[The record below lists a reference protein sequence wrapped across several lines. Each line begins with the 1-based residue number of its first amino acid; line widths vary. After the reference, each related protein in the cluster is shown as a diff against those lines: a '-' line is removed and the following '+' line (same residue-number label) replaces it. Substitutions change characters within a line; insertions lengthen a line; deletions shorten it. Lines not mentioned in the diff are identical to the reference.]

1 MSRVRTN
8 YPSVAL
14 LVSQNLSSNTTG
26 QHYQIP
32 RVQSFDTNFDITRTP
47 LRQFGQ
53 TAAITKIVTEE
64 PTVGANFSYF
74 LKDGAEERALG
85 FYVQDSS
92 SFTGAVNF
100 VSGQIASNSGCNF
113 YVPIAS
119 EGVDYNFINGGAAA
133 LSGLPVYA
141 LGNVFP
147 SSYEVSVAVGEIPTV
162 TIALEASNVVQSLY
176 SVAGATTGCINPGVN
191 PVDGTM
197 LNTGFVVKLPQP
209 TAGTGASIPMALR
222 PSQAVLSFGT
232 LTGTASGVA
241 APPVN
246 LDVAGGNG
254 IRVQSANISVPLS
267 RTPIQQLGSR
277 FAYARPTDLPITV
290 TMQVEALV
298 NERVSRN
305 LSAFL
310 DDESTHDVT
319 LAINNYNGTSNIQYT
334 LRGAQIDSYSES
346 LTIGDNMSI
355 SMTLSADVGGIL
367 DQTRG
372 LFMSGQN
379 TSAIYS

>member
-1 MSRVRTN
+1 
-8 YPSVAL
+8 
-14 LVSQNLSSNTTG
+14 
-26 QHYQIP
+26 
-32 RVQSFDTNFDITRTP
+32 
-47 LRQFGQ
+47 
-53 TAAITKIVTEE
+53 
-64 PTVGANFSYF
+64 
-74 LKDGAEERALG
+74 
-85 FYVQDSS
+85 
-92 SFTGAVNF
+92 
-100 VSGQIASNSGCNF
+100 
-113 YVPIAS
+113 
-119 EGVDYNFINGGAAA
+119 
-133 LSGLPVYA
+133 
-141 LGNVFP
+141 
-147 SSYEVSVAVGEIPTV
+147 
-162 TIALEASNVVQSLY
+162 
-176 SVAGATTGCINPGVN
+176 
-191 PVDGTM
+191 
-197 LNTGFVVKLPQP
+197 
-209 TAGTGASIPMALR
+209 MALR

-277 FAYARPTDLPITV
+277 FSYARPTDLPITV

-319 LAINNYNGTSNIQYT
+319 LAINNYDGTKNIQYT

-346 LTIGDNMSI
+346 LTIGDNMSV